1 MRSWVQELYKDLFFC
16 ILVLTNWILTGLVAD
31 YVAFDDTHTK
41 QVLSIWVAIFSVGI
55 NAMSFVRSFSLIGS
69 PNAPPESLVGLWSEV
84 VNLTQMWGAL
94 FCLVRYFSLSDTHA
108 FFQQG
113 LLSNLGESVWEMGF
127 VQAGVGYVAVTPT
140 TFGERMV
147 AWLAA
152 YVGGVF
158 ASSMF
163 FASVVLGRRAHWE
176 RPKPEEKALLPMDT
190 SASASAAWRVT
201 FR

>member
-1 MRSWVQELYKDLFFC
+1 MRNWVQELYKDLFFS
-16 ILVLTNWILTGLVAD
+16 ILVLANWVLTGLVAD
-31 YVAFDDTHTK
+31 YIAFDDKRTK
-41 QVLSIWVAIFSVGI
+41 QGLSIWVAVFSVGV
-55 NAMSFVRSFSLIGS
+55 NALSFVRSFSLIGS
-69 PNAPPESLVGLWSEV
+69 PNAPPETLIGLWSEV

-94 FCLVRYFSLSDTHA
+94 FCLARYFSLADTHT
-108 FFQQG
+108 FFQHG
-113 LLSNLGESVWEMGF
+113 LLNNVGESVWEMGF

-176 RPKPEEKALLPMDT
+176 RPKPEEKPLIPMDT
-190 SASASAAWRVT
+190 SSSAAGSWRVT
-201 FR
+201 LR